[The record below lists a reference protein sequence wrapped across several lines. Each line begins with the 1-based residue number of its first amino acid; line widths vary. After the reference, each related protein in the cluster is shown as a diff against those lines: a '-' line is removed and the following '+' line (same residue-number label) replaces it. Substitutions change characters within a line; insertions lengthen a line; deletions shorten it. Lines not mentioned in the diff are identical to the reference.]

1 MANVLSRPINYLA
14 LEVIDFQDNSFGSDL
29 EVEVTKLVNK
39 IINKVYVED
48 KDIVGCE
55 ETNRLEKIIFN
66 RLGIR
71 VEFETNRSL
80 AAILPFYTNKHHIL
94 LQDYLKGDF
103 ALYQQE
109 KILKKSVDKKGY
121 VDTAKVKV
129 GGIFS
134 EYLHRLQ
141 INFGVLVNKYYLSPP
156 EIVSIMLHELGHA
169 FYAFEYSDRIDS
181 NNQILVDVAK
191 NIFTDKKEKNMV
203 YIYKEL
209 SKIDKN
215 ITEKEVDSLV
225 NGNRITAGYTWYKLV
240 IEANS
245 PINGSQLLNKKYD
258 ETSFEQLS
266 DNFASR
272 FGYGRQLVIS
282 LDKLKNSELNTED
295 SYAYIVFSEIT
306 SLLSYSLITVL
317 SLLAMSSG
325 YIIAPLVVITL
336 LIFRIF
342 NTVFINNG
350 EYFKNYDY
358 DELRVRYK
366 RIRHQYIELIKN
378 SYLDKNEYKIAIDN
392 IYTIDKI
399 IDQTQTHSFI
409 FNKIAN
415 LLLGVNRAADNS
427 IKEQQLLED
436 LAHNDLFLKSAELK
450 AI

>member
-1 MANVLSRPINYLA
+1 MANVLSRPVNYLA
-14 LEVIDFQDNSFGSDL
+14 MEVIDFQDNSFGSDL
-29 EVEVTKLVNK
+29 EVEVTKLVDK
-39 IINKVYVED
+39 IINKIYVED

-121 VDTAKVKV
+121 VDTAKAKI

-134 EYLHRLQ
+134 EYVHRLQ
-141 INFGVLVNKYYLSPP
+141 INFNVLVNNYYLTPP
-156 EIVSIMLHELGHA
+156 EVVSIMLHELGHA

-181 NNQILVDVAK
+181 NNQILVDVARS
-191 NIFTDKKEKNMV
+191 IFSDKKEKNMAYV
-203 YIYKEL
+203 YKEL
-209 SKIDKN
+209 SKINSKL
-215 ITEKEVDSLV
+215 TEKEVELLV
-225 NGNRITAGYTWYKLV
+225 NGNRITSGYTWYKLV

-245 PINGSQLLNKKYD
+245 PISGSQLSNKKYD

-272 FGYGRQLVIS
+272 FGYGRQLIIS
-282 LDKLKNSELNTED
+282 LDKLKNSELNTDD
-295 SYAYIVFSEIT
+295 SYAYLVFSEIT
-306 SLLSYSLITVL
+306 SMLSYSLITIL
-317 SLLAMSSG
+317 SLLAISSG
-325 YIIAPLVVITL
+325 YIIAPIVVISL

-342 NTVFINNG
+342 NNVFVKNG
-350 EYFKNYDY
+350 EYFKNYEY
-358 DELRVRYK
+358 DELKVRYK
-366 RIRHQYIELIKN
+366 RIRHQYIEIIKN
-378 SYLDKNEYKIAIDN
+378 SRLNKDEYKIAIEN

-399 IDQTQTHSFI
+399 IDQTQSHSFI

-415 LLLGVNRAADNS
+415 LILNVNRAADNS